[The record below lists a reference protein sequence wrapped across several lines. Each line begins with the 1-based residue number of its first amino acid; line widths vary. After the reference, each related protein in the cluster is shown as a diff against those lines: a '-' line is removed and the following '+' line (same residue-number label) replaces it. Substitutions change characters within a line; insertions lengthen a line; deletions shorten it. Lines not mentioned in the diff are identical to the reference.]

1 MEGLECVTENPLSS
15 GASTDTSKGNSPSD
29 KSDRTNSEPKA
40 TILGKSFISLIYT
53 VSLTLLMLVCHTHL
67 KGNYNKKSI
76 FV

>member
-40 TILGKSFISLIYT
+40 TILGKLFISLIYI
-53 VSLTLLMLVCHTHL
+53 VDLTFITRLRW
-67 KGNYNKKSI
+67 N
-76 FV
+76 

>member
-40 TILGKSFISLIYT
+40 TILGKSLIFLIHTVYVTLFIGMSNAFKRKL
-53 VSLTLLMLVCHTHL
+53 
-67 KGNYNKKSI
+67 
-76 FV
+76 

>member
-40 TILGKSFISLIYT
+40 TILGNVYYENLYSKF
-53 VSLTLLMLVCHTHL
+53 
-67 KGNYNKKSI
+67 
-76 FV
+76 

>member
-40 TILGKSFISLIYT
+40 TTLGKSFISLIYT
-53 VSLTLLMLVCHTHL
+53 VYLKSFICRTHL